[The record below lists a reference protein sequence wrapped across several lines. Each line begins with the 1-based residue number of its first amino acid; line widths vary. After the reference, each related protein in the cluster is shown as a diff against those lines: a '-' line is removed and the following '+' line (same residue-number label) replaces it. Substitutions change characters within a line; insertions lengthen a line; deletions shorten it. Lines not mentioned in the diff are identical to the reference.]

1 MGKVSA
7 HFSEAEIACRCDC
20 GQDTVNKQL
29 YVILERFRKLL
40 GDVPM
45 TTHCVNRCT
54 AHNLKVGGVPKTEKS
69 NGSRH
74 LYGMAWDG
82 ICRTY
87 SNRQLHK
94 LAKKAYKLN
103 IISGGLGLYRWGIH
117 IDSSKK
123 RMWKG

>member
-1 MGKVSA
+1 MEKPSA
-7 HFSEAEIACRCDC
+7 HFSDAEISCRCDC
-20 GQDTVNKQL
+20 GQAIVNKQL
-29 YVILERFRKLL
+29 YIILERFRKLL

-45 TTHCVNRCT
+45 TTHCCNRCEK
-54 AHNLKVGGVPKTEKS
+54 HNEEIVPPGHPKS
-69 NGSRH
+69 KH
-74 LYGMAWDG
+74 LTGMAWDG
-82 ICRTY
+82 HVRKY

-94 LAKKAYKLN
+94 LAKEAYKLN